1 MDSVHYMLYSD
12 YYYQKF
18 NKAFFFFK
26 GRVAL
31 YALLKALGIKEGD
44 EIIIQAF
51 TCLAVPNPII
61 WLGAKPVFV
70 DIDPNT
76 FNIDPSKIEEKI
88 TKKTKAIIVQHTFG
102 VPAEID
108 KIREIAKRHN
118 LYLIEDACHA
128 IGSKYKGQLV
138 GFLGDASFFSFG
150 WGKPIVAG
158 VGGCAIINNL
168 EIENEM
174 KKIYEKIRNCSL
186 KESIWLRIQYSAYSL
201 LLTPSLF
208 WFIRGAYRFL
218 SKMKIIGGTFLEDE
232 FESKMPVEYI
242 KKMPKIQKEV
252 LMKELKRL
260 DSLID
265 YRKRVV
271 SEYKKML
278 SEIGIKTQK
287 IPEYIEPVYLRYPI
301 LVNDR
306 NCVVEEAQKNK
317 IEIGDWYNTPV
328 HPLIGEN
335 LKKIGYCL
343 GSCQVA
349 EDVAKKIITL
359 PVYEKVKEKDMKKTI
374 EFLSKHKEKIIKNY

>member
-1 MDSVHYMLYSD
+1 MLYSD

-18 NKAFFFFK
+18 NKALFFFK

-174 KKIYEKIRNCSL
+174 KKIYEKIRECSL
-186 KESIWLRIQYSAYSL
+186 KESIWLRIQYLAYSL

-218 SKMKIIGGTFLEDE
+218 SKMKIIGSTFLEDE
-232 FESKMPVEYI
+232 LESKMPVEYI

-265 YRKRVV
+265 YRKRMV

-301 LVNDR
+301 LVNDKNR
-306 NCVVEEAQKNK
+306 VVEEAQKNK

-359 PVYEKVKEKDMKKTI
+359 PVYEKVKEKDMKRTI

>member
-1 MDSVHYMLYSD
+1 
-12 YYYQKF
+12 
-18 NKAFFFFK
+18 
-26 GRVAL
+26 
-31 YALLKALGIKEGD
+31 
-44 EIIIQAF
+44 
-51 TCLAVPNPII
+51 LAVPNPII

-70 DIDPNT
+70 DIEPNT

-88 TKKTKAIIVQHTFG
+88 TNKTKAIVVQHTFG
-102 VPAEID
+102 VPAEMD
-108 KIREIAKRHN
+108 KIKEIAKRYN
-118 LYLIEDACHA
+118 LYLIEDTCHA

-150 WGKPIVAG
+150 WGKPVVAG
-158 VGGCAIINNL
+158 IGGCAIINNL

-174 KKIYEKIRNCSL
+174 KKIYEKIRECSL

-265 YRKRVV
+265 YRKRMV

-301 LVNDR
+301 LVNDKNR
-306 NCVVEEAQKNK
+306 VVEEAQKNK

-359 PVYEKVKEKDMKKTI
+359 PVYEKVKEKDMKRTI

>member
-150 WGKPIVAG
+150 WGKPIT
-158 VGGCAIINNL
+158 VGIGSCLVVNSP
-168 EIENEM
+168 EIGGRV
-174 KKIYEKIRNCSL
+174 KKIYDGFLLPSF
-186 KESIWLRIQYSAYSL
+186 KESVFIELQRFAYSL
-201 LLTPSLF
+201 ILSPSLF
-208 WFIRGAYRFL
+208 WIIRDIYRFF
-218 SKMKIIGGTFLEDE
+218 SKIGLIGGTFLKEELE
-232 FESKMPVEYI
+232 FKMPEKYK
-242 KKMPKIQKEV
+242 KKMPKMQTEI
-252 LMKELKRL
+252 LMKGLKKLDELITHRNW
-260 DSLID
+260 
-265 YRKRVV
+265 VV
-271 SEYKKML
+271 SQYKKL
-278 SEIGIKTQK
+278 LPEIGIRVQK
-287 IPEYIEPVYLRYPI
+287 LSSEVESVYLRYPI
-301 LVNDR
+301 LVENK
-306 NCVVEEAQKNK
+306 EEIIKKAKEEK
-317 IEIGDWYNTPV
+317 IEIGDWYFTPI
-328 HPLIGEN
+328 HPL
-335 LKKIGYCL
+335 
-343 GSCQVA
+343 
-349 EDVAKKIITL
+349 
-359 PVYEKVKEKDMKKTI
+359 KEKDWKFVNYQKGMCKIAEAICQKLVHLPTYEKLKEKEI
-374 EFLSKHKEKIIKNY
+374 SKIVEFLKKYAKPS